1 MITKKTIEA
10 AGFADVEELTNN
22 IFYIK
27 SFLSAEELDF
37 AKALIAPLSEGSWA
51 LVNDGLPEN
60 WQNKFYDH
68 NDGALNGSIRK
79 KMAKVLETLPDLQVI
94 GYNRFLRQ
102 SPGQN
107 MDAHIDERN
116 DVNNG
121 STREY
126 AAVIYV
132 NDDYEG
138 GEIRYVNLDISVKP
152 EAGSMLIFKT
162 GPEYLHEVLQVRG
175 NNSRYCLPGFFFS
188 SWKDIE

>member
-1 MITKKTIEA
+1 MITKETIKA
-10 AGFADVEELTNN
+10 SGFINVEELSDN

-27 SFLSAEELDF
+27 SFLSPEELYAAVSLLGPLAEEDW
-37 AKALIAPLSEGSWA
+37 S

-68 NDGALNGSIRK
+68 NNGALNGSIRK
-79 KMAKVLETLPDLQVI
+79 KMAEVLETLPDLQVI

-175 NNSRYCLPGFFFS
+175 DKPRYCLPGFFFS

>member
-1 MITKKTIEA
+1 MITKETIKT
-10 AGFADVEELTNN
+10 AGFVDVEELTDN
-22 IFYIK
+22 IFYVK
-27 SFLSAEELDF
+27 GFLSAKELDI
-37 AKALIAPLSEGSWA
+37 AKVLVDPLPETSWS
-51 LVNDGLPEN
+51 LVNDGLPDS

-68 NDGALNGSIRK
+68 NNNELNGLIRQK
-79 KMAKVLETLPDLQVI
+79 IAKITESFPGLQVI

-102 SPGQN
+102 ASGQN
-107 MDAHIDERN
+107 MDAHVDERN

-138 GEIRYVNLDISVKP
+138 GEIRYVNFDISVKP
-152 EAGSMLIFKT
+152 EAGSILIFKT

-175 NNSRYCLPGFFFS
+175 TKPRYCLPGFFFS
-188 SWKDIE
+188 SWKDIN